1 MKRRVL
7 WLSMMAAVLLSACSN
22 EENEPAQDNGTK
34 YLAVNI
40 VAAPATRAESFE
52 DGTTD
57 ENKVTNVRF
66 FFFNN
71 SGEAVYVTNGGQN
84 NYADATPEAGDNK
97 TGENVDQELQAVV
110 VIDTKNGDRIP
121 EQIAAVLNPTTDI
134 TTYGSMSLS
143 QLQAKTANFSTPA
156 NESNQFVMCSSVYAN
171 GGSEVASTK
180 IEAGNLQTTQ
190 EAAKNSPVN
199 MYVERNVAKV
209 ITDFSGASTDTK
221 GNYIVT
227 KADGS
232 NLTINGVDASVK
244 VLGWLPTQT
253 APNSYLSKHI
263 SASWA
268 AELFSASE
276 PWNNPTYHRSYWAI
290 SPNFGTAPAYGYPTY
305 AQIYAHTSGPYYC
318 EENAAVDNYGTDP
331 TAAQATKVIVAA
343 QLMQK
348 DTDTPITN
356 AAQWG
361 GMFDGEDAVKTTMAN
376 FLHIKDASDN
386 AIAADDIV
394 FKTAA
399 SVGELTN
406 LYYVY
411 AQLSTAG
418 KAKTWKDADTGNSLT
433 TDEVNTKLKN
443 MGPVKI
449 WKGGYCYYYA
459 TIKHLNS
466 GATGMGKVGVV
477 RNHVYKIS
485 ITGFVGMGTPVYT
498 DPTNPSDPE
507 TDTPIIPETPADT
520 ETYIAAKISILSWR
534 VVPSSIIL
542 GK

>member
-1 MKRRVL
+1 
-7 WLSMMAAVLLSACSN
+7 MAAVLLSACSN

-40 VAAPATRAESFE
+40 VAAPATRAAEYE
-52 DGTTD
+52 DGTTE
-57 ENKVTNVRF
+57 ENKVNNVLFYF
-66 FFFNN
+66 FDA
-71 SGEAVYVTNGGQN
+71 SGNAMNVTGGGQN
-84 NYADATPEAGDNK
+84 NYAEATPTTDTDPAD
-97 TGENVDQELQAVV
+97 ENISQQLQAVV
-110 VIDTKNGDRIP
+110 VIDTKKGDRIP
-121 EQIAAVLNPTTDI
+121 QQIAAVLNPTDDMRTN
-134 TTYGSMSLS
+134 MSLS
-143 QLQAKTANFSTPA
+143 QLRDKTANFSTLA
-156 NESNQFVMCSSVYAN
+156 NGVTPQFVMCSSVYAN

-180 IEAGNLQTTQ
+180 IEAGNLHSTQ

-209 ITDFSGASTDTK
+209 ITDFSGASKDTN

-232 NLTINGVDASVK
+232 DLTINGEVASVK

-263 SASWA
+263 NASWA
-268 AELFSASE
+268 NDLFSLSE
-276 PWNNPTYHRSYWAI
+276 PWNNPTYYRSYWAI
-290 SPNFGTAPAYGYPTY
+290 SPNFGATPAYGYPTY
-305 AQIYAHTSGPYYC
+305 AKIYAHKSNFYYC
-318 EENAAVDNYGTDP
+318 EENAAVDNNGTDP
-331 TAAQATKVIVAA
+331 TDAQATKVIVAA
-343 QLMQK
+343 QLVK
-348 DTDTPITN
+348 ESDGTAIEN

-361 GMFDGEDAVKTTMAN
+361 GMFDGEDAVKTSMAS

-418 KAKTWKDADTGNSLT
+418 EAKTWKDADTGNSLT
-433 TDEVNTKLKN
+433 KDEVNTRLKD

-477 RNHVYKIS
+477 RNHLYKIS

-498 DPTNPSDPE
+498 NPTDPSDPE
-507 TDTPIIPETPADT
+507 TGTSIIPETPADT

-534 VVPSSIIL
+534 VVPSSITL